1 MQRNAGFERVGR
13 WWDKNEEID
22 IIGQKGDRL
31 AFAECKWTNQPVGQP
46 IYRGLLRKADIF
58 QQASGAENWKIEYYL
73 FSRSGF
79 RGISPAPGLHLIDL
93 KGLSS

>member
-1 MQRNAGFERVGR
+1 MQRSASFDKTGR

-31 AFAECKWTNQPVGQP
+31 AFAECKWTNQPVGQT

-58 QQASGAENWKIEYYL
+58 QQATGAVNWKMEFYL

-79 RGISPAPGLHLIDL
+79 GGIAPVTDLHLVDL
-93 KGLSS
+93 ETLAK